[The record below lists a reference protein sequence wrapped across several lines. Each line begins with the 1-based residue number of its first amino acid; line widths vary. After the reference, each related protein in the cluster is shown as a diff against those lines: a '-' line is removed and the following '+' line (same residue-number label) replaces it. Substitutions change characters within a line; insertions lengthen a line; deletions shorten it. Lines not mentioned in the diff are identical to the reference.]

1 VTVRHRVC
9 NVDELPIGRA
19 RRVEVGERWVSIW
32 NIDGR
37 LVAIDD
43 RCPHQGASL
52 ARGYVLDGC
61 IVCPWHGSR
70 FDPETGREIV
80 LERLS
85 TTIHDVVIERGEIIV
100 LIDDV

>member
-1 VTVRHRVC
+1 M
-9 NVDELPIGRA
+9 
-19 RRVEVGERWVSIW
+19 SIW

-70 FDPETGREIV
+70 FDPETGHEIF

-100 LIDDV
+100 LIDDAES